1 MVSGYE
7 DLIPTL
13 NLPDTNDR
21 HVLAAAIH
29 GGASVIVIANI
40 RHSPAEA
47 LAPYKIVAQEPDSFV
62 LGLLEAATAALAVDR
77 ARLLRPAMNAAEYIA
92 SLERA
97 GLSATAAVLRAFAD
111 AL

>member
-1 MVSGYE
+1 MKFTLSWLKDWLDTEADPATIADTLTNIGLEVE
-7 DLIPTL
+7 DIS
-13 NLPDTNDR
+13 N
-21 HVLAAAIH
+21 
-29 GGASVIVIANI
+29 
-40 RHSPAEA
+40 PAEA

-111 AL
+111 VL